1 MGDQDGP
8 RHQAGDAHPQK
19 VLVVIGGLPGSGKTS
34 LLRRLVH
41 ADPGVTAL
49 DSELLTDRL
58 RDAGVRV
65 PYRLLR
71 PWVHTWHRWRV
82 LRAVVG
88 PAPVVVLTD
97 PWTSPRWRATVLRT
111 ARLSGRTVRLVLLD
125 VAPELAER
133 GQRDR
138 GRAMAPGSMR
148 RHVARWRDLLRSADA
163 ADAVVVDRTAADRL
177 SLGDV
182 LRTRGG
188 TPVPGRGP
196 ALASGTPR

>member
-1 MGDQDGP
+1 MGHQDRSFP
-8 RHQAGDAHPQK
+8 DR
-19 VLVVIGGLPGSGKTS
+19 VLVVIGGLPGSGKTR
-34 LLRRLVH
+34 LLRRLLRT
-41 ADPGVTAL
+41 DPGATAL
-49 DSELLTDRL
+49 DSELLTGRL

-71 PWVHTWHRWRV
+71 PWVHAWHRWRV
-82 LRAVVG
+82 LRAVAG

-97 PWTSPRWRATVLRT
+97 PWTSPRWRATVLGA
-111 ARLSGRTVRLVLLD
+111 ARWSGRAVRLVLLD
-125 VAPELAER
+125 VPPELAER

-138 GRAMAPGSMR
+138 GRAIAPGSMR
-148 RHVARWRDLLRSADA
+148 RHVARWRDLLLSADA
-163 ADAVVVDRTAADRL
+163 ADALVVDRTAADRL

-182 LRTRGG
+182 LRQRAA